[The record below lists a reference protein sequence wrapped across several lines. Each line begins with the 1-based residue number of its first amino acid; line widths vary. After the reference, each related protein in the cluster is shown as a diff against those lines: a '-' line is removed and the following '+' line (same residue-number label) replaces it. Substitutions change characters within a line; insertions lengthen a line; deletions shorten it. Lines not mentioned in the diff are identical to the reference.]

1 MEVLTVRRSGM
12 GGLQH
17 VIVREKQGLSGEE
30 VCNFFFFF
38 LSHRNRFF
46 LSHEIQEGMCFGAI
60 SLI

>member
-17 VIVREKQGLSGEE
+17 VIVREKQGLSLEE
-30 VCNFFFFF
+30 VCNFFFF
-38 LSHRNRFF
+38 SRRNRFF

>member
-30 VCNFFFFF
+30 VCNFFF
-38 LSHRNRFF
+38 L
-46 LSHEIQEGMCFGAI
+46 
-60 SLI
+60 SLIETVSSFRTKSKRECVLGPFP